1 MPTQKPIRVL
11 VWDEK
16 PSHAPKSVYPESIN
30 GAIARGLNDMGEGQ
44 IKAVTANIEE
54 LEQGVSENTLSQ
66 TDVLLWWGHARHG
79 EVHESTASRVYHAVY
94 DRGMGFIA
102 LHSAHYSKPF
112 QWVVK
117 CSGNLGGWRETTPAD
132 TEELTVCAP
141 RHPIV
146 QGVDDFVLDEE
157 EMYASPFDV
166 PPPHTVVLQS
176 FFPLGGEYFPSG
188 ICWELGNGNNSP
200 AGRAFYFRPG
210 HETYPTY
217 FDSNV
222 KQILKNAV
230 LWSAKRI

>member
-1 MPTQKPIRVL
+1 MPVQKPIRVL

-30 GAIARGLNDMGEGQ
+30 GAVAKGLNELGDGQ

-54 LEQGVSENTLSQ
+54 LEQGVSEHNLSQ
-66 TDVLLWWGHARHG
+66 TDVLIWWGHARHS
-79 EVHESTASRVYHAVY
+79 EVQESAASRIYHAVH

-112 QWVVK
+112 QWVMK
-117 CSGNLGGWRETTPAD
+117 CSGNLGGWREATPPD
-132 TEELTVCAP
+132 TEEITVCAP
-141 RHPIV
+141 MHPIAEGV
-146 QGVDDFVLDEE
+146 QDFVLDQE

-166 PPPHTVVLQS
+166 PPPQTVVFQS
-176 FFPLGGEYFPSG
+176 FFPIGGEYFPAG
-188 ICWELGNGNNSP
+188 ICWELGEGKHSS
-200 AGRAFYFRPG
+200 AGRVFYFRPG

-222 KQILKNAV
+222 KRILKNAV
-230 LWSAKRI
+230 LWSAKRV